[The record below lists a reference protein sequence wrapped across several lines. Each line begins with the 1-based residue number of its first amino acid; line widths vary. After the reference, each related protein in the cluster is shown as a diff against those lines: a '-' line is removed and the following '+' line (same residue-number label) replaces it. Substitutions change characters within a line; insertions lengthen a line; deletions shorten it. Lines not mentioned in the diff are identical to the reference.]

1 MMKKGLLIL
10 LCLPM
15 IGFGQCEYTLVNYS
29 HNFCYG
35 GNNGFIDITV
45 SNPNSSASWA
55 GPNGFLSS
63 STNLTNL
70 YAGAYYLTITN
81 TIQVCTLI
89 DSIQIYETLML
100 DNNATLFPSCDSLCN
115 GYITINPFG
124 GTPPYNYL
132 LSPGGQTNTTI
143 TNLCP
148 GAYNLTITDV
158 NYCTATNYYL
168 ISQSSTQHSY
178 DTLSLTTGIVWN
190 GMPLT
195 VSGDYADT
203 LINLLGCDS
212 IVNLNLTVNTTGILD
227 IANNKNN
234 LVKITD
240 MLGQETPYRK
250 NTPLFYIFDDG
261 TVEKRIIIE

>member
-1 MMKKGLLIL
+1 MKKLLLIL

-45 SNPNSSASWA
+45 SNPNSSASWV

-70 YAGAYYLTITN
+70 YAGVYYLTITN

-115 GYITINPFG
+115 GYITINPSG
-124 GTPPYNYL
+124 GTLPYTYL
-132 LSPGGQTNTTI
+132 WSDGQTTNPA

-158 NYCTATNYYL
+158 NLCTATNYYL

-190 GMPLT
+190 GMFLT

-212 IVNLNLTVNTTGILD
+212 IVNLNLTVTATGISE
-227 IANNKNN
+227 IVNNKSN

-240 MLGQETPYRK
+240 ILGRETK
-250 NTPLFYIFDDG
+250 QTNQPLFYIYDDG
-261 TVEKRIIIE
+261 TVEKKIVIE